1 MTINYI
7 NYKHIDKIWFL
18 SKWSEKKQNIGAII
32 SFRKMIS
39 SLKLEKLTIQHSHC
53 TYPVIFFDTNKIFVA
68 IVDRL
73 SSLLEMA
80 GWRSHSVFVEDEVPH
95 LGPEKLAGI
104 GEESC
109 CWVGENKEDARCDL
123 EAIANT

>member
-1 MTINYI
+1 
-7 NYKHIDKIWFL
+7 
-18 SKWSEKKQNIGAII
+18 
-32 SFRKMIS
+32 MIS
-39 SLKLEKLTIQHSHC
+39 SLKIEKLKIQHSHC
-53 TYPVIFFDTNKIFVA
+53 IYPVIFFETNKIFVA
-68 IVDRL
+68 IVGRL

-80 GWRSHSVFVEDEVPH
+80 GWRSDSVFVEDEVQQ

-123 EAIANT
+123 EAITNT